1 MRTGITTVGPINSQD
16 YRVESKE
23 QNGSKEKARL
33 ELGTLKNEQILTD
46 GATRLHQQGRNKLGG
61 RKKVPFLGITKLC
74 LQLCSR
80 YNKISGIPTGIN
92 LKRRKLYLSSILE
105 V

>member
-61 RKKVPFLGITKLC
+61 RKKVPF
-74 LQLCSR
+74 
-80 YNKISGIPTGIN
+80 
-92 LKRRKLYLSSILE
+92 
-105 V
+105 